1 MTVTQLIA
9 VVDDDTSARDAIAA
23 LVRSFGFIV
32 DVFCSG
38 TEFLV
43 SAVKP
48 RITCLIADMQ
58 MPDMSGLDLYL
69 ALVKA
74 GASIPTILATAYPD
88 EATRRRADK
97 AGVIGFLA
105 KPVDS
110 VILLACLCRATGATR
125 GDHH

>member
-9 VVDDDTSARDAIAA
+9 VVDDDTSARDALAA

-32 DVFCSG
+32 AVFCSG

-58 MPDMSGLDLYL
+58 MPDMSGLELYL

-74 GASIPTILATAYPD
+74 GTLIPTILVTAYPD

-97 AGVIGFLA
+97 VGVIGFLA

-110 VILLACLCRATGATR
+110 DILLDCLRRAAGIHR
-125 GDHH
+125 RDHH

>member
-9 VVDDDTSARDAIAA
+9 VVDDDASARDALAA

-32 DVFCSG
+32 AAFCSG
-38 TEFLV
+38 PGLLV

-48 RITCLIADMQ
+48 GITCLIADMQ
-58 MPDMSGLDLYL
+58 MPGMSGLDLYL
-69 ALVKA
+69 ALVKT
-74 GASIPTILATAYPD
+74 GISIPTILVTAYPD

-97 AGVIGFLA
+97 VGVIGYLA

-110 VILLACLCRATGATR
+110 EILLVCLRRAAGIRR
-125 GDHH
+125 GDHL

>member
-9 VVDDDTSARDAIAA
+9 VVDDDTSARDALAA

-74 GASIPTILATAYPD
+74 GTLIPTILVTAYPD

-97 AGVIGFLA
+97 VGVIGFLA

-110 VILLACLCRATGATR
+110 VILLDCLCRATGTTR
-125 GDHH
+125 GDHL

>member
-1 MTVTQLIA
+1 MAGMTVTQLIA
-9 VVDDDTSARDAIAA
+9 VVDDDTSARDALAA

-32 DVFCSG
+32 DVFCNG

-74 GASIPTILATAYPD
+74 GTLIPTILVTAYPD

-97 AGVIGFLA
+97 VGVIGFLA

-110 VILLACLCRATGATR
+110 VILLHCLRKAVSTTG
-125 GDHH
+125 G